1 MPLSDHEKKLLEEM
15 EAALSADDPRLV
27 SALSGR
33 PRSARLLYGILI
45 ALGGMA
51 LLLGG
56 LIAKSVPLGV
66 LGFIT
71 CLGGIL
77 TSLSGGSVGNPAS
90 GYRGATRGKKNW
102 SSRLEERWERRNFDQ

>member
-33 PRSARLLYGILI
+33 PRSARLLYGILS

-51 LLLGG
+51 ILLAGLVVKNVPVGLLGF
-56 LIAKSVPLGV
+56 LA
-66 LGFIT
+66 

-77 TSLSGGSVGNPAS
+77 LAIKGGTLTVSAPSAPGSGKGR
-90 GYRGATRGKKNW
+90 RGWGA
-102 SSRLEERWERRNFDQ
+102 RLEERWERRNFDQ